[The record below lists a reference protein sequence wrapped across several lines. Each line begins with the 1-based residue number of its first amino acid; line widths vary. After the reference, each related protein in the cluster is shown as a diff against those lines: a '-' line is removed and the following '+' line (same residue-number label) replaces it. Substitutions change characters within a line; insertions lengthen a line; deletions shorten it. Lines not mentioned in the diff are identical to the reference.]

1 MKRVDILQRIEQAG
15 VIAVIRAQTPEQAIK
30 TTQSVVN
37 GGITGIELTFTVPH
51 ADQVITKLVAQYAL
65 TNAIIGAGT
74 VLDAISA
81 RLAIMAGAQYIVS
94 PSFDQAT
101 AELCNLYQIPYIAGC
116 YTVTEINVAM
126 KAGVDIVKLFSGS
139 VGSTAMVSA
148 IKAPLPQAN
157 LMPAGGVSLET
168 MKDWFAAGVVAVN
181 VGHALI
187 GPADE
192 NNFTEVTER
201 AKKYVT
207 EFKSIKTK

>member
-30 TTQSVVN
+30 TTQAVVN

-51 ADQVITKLVAQYAL
+51 ADQVITKLVSQYAL

-116 YTVTEINVAM
+116 YTVTEITVAM
-126 KAGVDIVKLFSGS
+126 KAGVDIVKLFPGS
-139 VGSTAMVSA
+139 VGSTGMISA

-187 GPADE
+187 GPADD
-192 NNFTEVTER
+192 NNFTEVTDR
-201 AKKYVT
+201 AKKYVA
-207 EFKSIKTK
+207 EFKSIKAK